1 MTGNAELEGKVA
13 VVTGGASGIGLGLA
27 IRAAREGMRVALA
40 DVEEEPLQAAL
51 EQVRTHGAK
60 AIAVRTDVSDPVA
73 VQALAE
79 KVEAELG
86 APWLICNN
94 AGVNKFK
101 KLWEFTQ
108 ADWQWILG
116 VNLWGVINGI
126 SSFVPGLVA
135 RNAGYV
141 VNTSSAAGLY
151 ATPGAGAYVTS
162 KHALVGLSECLYR
175 ELRRIGSA
183 VGVSVL
189 CPKLVATNMMT
200 ATRNEPGVQD
210 KPAPIDMTKVQL
222 PVTGEKVDVKTP
234 DMIGDEVILAIAE
247 RRFWILPH
255 ADSMRNTVINRFTQ
269 AIHGENPDGSSED
282 QLSALLSSKRAGL
295 VAPP

>member
-51 EQVRTHGAK
+51 EQLRTHGAR

-73 VQALAE
+73 VQAFAE

-86 APWLICNN
+86 APWLVCNN

-108 ADWQWILG
+108 ADWRWILG

-151 ATPGAGAYVTS
+151 ATAGAGAYVTS

-175 ELRRIGSA
+175 ELQRIGSA

-189 CPKLVATNMMT
+189 CPKLVATNLMT

-210 KPAPIDMTKVQL
+210 
-222 PVTGEKVDVKTP
+222 
-234 DMIGDEVILAIAE
+234 MIGDEVFLAIAE

-255 ADSMRNTVINRFTQ
+255 ADSMRDTVINRFTQ
-269 AIHGENPDGSSED
+269 ALHGENPDGSSED

>member
-1 MTGNAELEGKVA
+1 MAANTELEGKVA
-13 VVTGGASGIGLGLA
+13 VITGGASGIGLGLA
-27 IRAAREGMRVALA
+27 IRAAREGMMVALA
-40 DVEEEPLQAAL
+40 DVEVEPLQAAL
-51 EQVRTHGAK
+51 DQVRSHGGR

-79 KVEAELG
+79 QVETELG
-86 APWLICNN
+86 APWLVCNN

-101 KLWEFTQ
+101 KLWELTQ
-108 ADWQWILG
+108 AEWQWILG
-116 VNLWGVINGI
+116 VNLGGVINGI

-175 ELRRIGSA
+175 ELRRIDSA

-200 ATRNEPGVQD
+200 ATRNEPGAQD
-210 KPAPIDMTKVQL
+210 KPAVIDMTKIPA
-222 PVTGEKVDVKTP
+222 PVVGENLDVKTP
-234 DMIGDEVILAIAE
+234 EMIAEEVFSAIAD

-255 ADSMRNTVINRFTQ
+255 ADSMKDTVINRFTQ
-269 AIHGENPDGSSED
+269 ALRGENPDGSSED
-282 QLSALLSSKRAGL
+282 QFSALHSSMRAGL
-295 VAPP
+295 VAAQ